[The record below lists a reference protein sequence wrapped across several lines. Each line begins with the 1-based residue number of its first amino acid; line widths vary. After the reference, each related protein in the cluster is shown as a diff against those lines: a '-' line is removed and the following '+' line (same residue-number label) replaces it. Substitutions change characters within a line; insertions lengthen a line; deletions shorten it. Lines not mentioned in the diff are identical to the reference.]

1 MIYVQKS
8 SAIPS
13 SLARQ
18 TSYSGEDVTDQLNS
32 DFHGKCYI
40 CEQKESIR
48 TYNVEHF
55 SPHRGDTFIK
65 YDWNNLFLSC
75 GHCNSVKTAKKFDD
89 ILNCSDATHHV
100 EEAIR
105 HYCNPFPK
113 EFALFEVKIE
123 STKASN
129 TRDLL
134 DKTFNGEHT
143 GFKKLESANLRA
155 LLLQEIKE
163 FSDFLEGFEEDEDEK
178 EYYSNKIIQHL
189 KNDTAFTAFKRWIIR
204 DNLAL
209 NETFGSYFEKEIT
222 NNNSILGRKT

>member
-1 MIYVQKS
+1 MISVQKNQI
-8 SAIPS
+8 IPA
-13 SLARQ
+13 SLASQ
-18 TSYSGEDVTDQLNS
+18 TSYREDDVINQLNS

-40 CEQKESIR
+40 CEQKESIT
-48 TYNVEHF
+48 TYHVEHF
-55 SPHRGDTFIK
+55 SPHRDDVFLK

-75 GHCNSVKTAKKFDD
+75 GHCNSVKTAKQFDS
-89 ILNCSDATHHV
+89 ILNCTDTSHRV

-123 STKASN
+123 STEASN

-155 LLLQEIKE
+155 LLLEEVKE

-178 EYYSNKIIQHL
+178 EYYRNKIIQHL

-209 NETFGSYFEKEIT
+209 NEIFGI
-222 NNNSILGRKT
+222 NI

>member
-18 TSYSGEDVTDQLNS
+18 TSYSGADVTDQLNS

-40 CEQKESIR
+40 CEQKESIT
-48 TYNVEHF
+48 TYHVEHF
-55 SPHRGDTFIK
+55 VPHRDDVTLK

-75 GHCNSVKTAKKFDD
+75 GHCNSVKTARQFDD
-89 ILNCSDATHHV
+89 ILNCSDATLQV
-100 EEAIR
+100 EKAIR

-113 EFALFEVKIE
+113 EFAIFEVKIS
-123 STKASN
+123 STKAIN

-155 LLLQEIKE
+155 LLLKEIKE
-163 FSDFLEGFEEDEDEK
+163 FADALEGFEEDEEEK
-178 EYYSNKIIQHL
+178 EYYKNKIIQHV
-189 KNDTAFTAFKRWIIR
+189 KSDSAFTAFKRWIIQ
-204 DNLAL
+204 DNQAL
-209 NETFGSYFEKEIT
+209 NEEFGQYF
-222 NNNSILGRKT
+222 N